1 MSTLVLGAGGFLGL
15 NIVDALVAAGET
27 PRCGRR
33 VRSNVIPLRSRKLP
47 MVVTDLE
54 QPETLREAMR
64 DTKTVIHAAGYYPR
78 LSLDYEGALR
88 IGRTQLKNVLDAA
101 AESDVER
108 VVYVSSTATIAPRA
122 DGVASTEADAFSSAP
137 GFGLYHDLKWTME
150 ALALA
155 ETRVE
160 VVIACPGA
168 CIGPWDLRVG
178 TSALVVGIARGIN
191 PPHPDGI
198 VNIVDARD
206 VGVLV
211 AKMALNAGSV
221 PRRVIMAAHNQQVHP
236 MLEAL
241 AERYRVSPPSAPLSA
256 DEAKALAFEEE
267 SRADACGGRPSVS
280 REIVDLIVHGAPVD
294 ATLATQALGAR
305 WRPWTETLDAFDD
318 WARRMRLIP
327 EKPNYRSTEHGSES
341 ITQP

>member
-15 NIVDALVAAGET
+15 NIVDALVAAGST

-47 MVVTDLE
+47 MVVADLE

-64 DTKTVIHAAGYYPR
+64 DTKTVVHAAGYYPR
-78 LSLDYEGALR
+78 LSLDYEGAIR
-88 IGRTQLKNVLDAA
+88 IGRTQLENVLDAA
-101 AESDVER
+101 AASGVER

-122 DGVASTEADAFSSAP
+122 DGSASTEADGFASVP

-150 ALALA
+150 SIALA
-155 ETRVE
+155 EQRLE

-178 TSALVVGIARGIN
+178 TSALVVGIARGVN

-206 VGVLV
+206 VGQLV
-211 AKMALNAGSV
+211 AKMALSTTSV
-221 PRRVIMAAHNQQVHP
+221 PKRVLMAAHNRQVHP
-236 MLEAL
+236 MLESL
-241 AERYRVSPPSAPLSA
+241 AKRYGVAPPSAPLRA
-256 DEAKALAFEEE
+256 DEAKALAFSEE
-267 SRADACGGRPSVS
+267 SRAAECGGRPAVS

-294 ATLATQALGAR
+294 ASLATQALGAR
-305 WRPWTETLDAFDD
+305 FRSWTETLDAFDD

-327 EKPNYRSTEHGSES
+327 EQPGYWSTEHGSES